1 LHRSYFSLISALCL
15 STVTF
20 TDVLAQPVPAAPTKA
35 TCPVIKS
42 LSFQQATKEPYPC
55 DTTSTLPAAGALTAN
70 VVSTVLAGGWTMY
83 TVRVKMHTPEDNRT
97 ACNVRQYR
105 FNFPLLSNWL
115 AADAND
121 TPTVQITLE
130 SPCSQGNGD
139 GMVLYSMERD
149 VLNGM
154 SDRMSDLIIDAGT
167 PNAYQSPLDYYANIT
182 VLGTPVK

>member
-1 LHRSYFSLISALCL
+1 LNRPCFSLISTLCL
-15 STVTF
+15 SMVTF
-20 TDVLAQPVPAAPTKA
+20 TDVLAQPAPATPPKA

-55 DTTSTLPAAGALTAN
+55 DTTSTFPAAGVPTPN
-70 VVSTVLAGGWTMY
+70 VVSTALACGSKMY
-83 TVRVKMHTPEDNRT
+83 AVRVKMHTPDGNRT

-105 FNFPLLSNWL
+105 FDFPLLSDWL

-149 VLNGM
+149 VLNGQ
-154 SDRMSDLIIDAGT
+154 SDLIIDAGT

-182 VLGTPVK
+182 VVGTPAK